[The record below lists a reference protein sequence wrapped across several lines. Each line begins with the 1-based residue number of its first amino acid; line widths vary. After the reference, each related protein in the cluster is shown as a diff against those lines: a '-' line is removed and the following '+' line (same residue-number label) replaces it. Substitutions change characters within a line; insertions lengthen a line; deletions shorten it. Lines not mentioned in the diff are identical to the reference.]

1 MKPKKAKKLLCK
13 VVQELTE
20 CKWLFSNQPKR
31 DFTRNRKLPFEQIIK
46 AILCMGGGSVAN
58 EMMDLFGFHEDLA
71 TTSAFVQQ
79 RAKIQ
84 PEAFEN
90 LFDLFVKN
98 TSERSTYRGLQLL
111 AVDGSDFLTASNPDS
126 FFSGTAEQKS
136 YNLLHLNALYDLTWH
151 VYVDALLQ
159 KRWCADECGAVV
171 SMVHRSELLNVLLI
185 AVRNPPTFL
194 RFLTENQK
202 SCMIAKKLF
211 CILNYSRRYR

>member
-20 CKWLFSNQPKR
+20 CKRLFFNQPKR

-71 TTSAFVQQ
+71 TTSALVQQ

-98 TSERSTYRGLQLL
+98 TSERST
-111 AVDGSDFLTASNPDS
+111 
-126 FFSGTAEQKS
+126 
-136 YNLLHLNALYDLTWH
+136 
-151 VYVDALLQ
+151 
-159 KRWCADECGAVV
+159 
-171 SMVHRSELLNVLLI
+171 I
-185 AVRNPPTFL
+185 
-194 RFLTENQK
+194 
-202 SCMIAKKLF
+202 
-211 CILNYSRRYR
+211 